1 MYLCFVLFLTE
12 KTECGKEANDCKHRR
27 RQKKMIQSMTLIDA
41 FKDTQRKCREYA
53 ELRMATTKMQA
64 KTLLYLREFD
74 AVDPKEKSREPN
86 VEICEDTT
94 FHCARRLMGEIVPDH
109 SEKQYLRTAVLNF
122 ANAYSPGGGV
132 TIGAMAQEECLCR
145 SSNLYSALTLPYL
158 LRNYYKLNAKYTGD
172 MGTDAVIWSPGVT
185 VFKTDAPVPEEM
197 RREDWFQVDVLTCA
211 APYYDKNKKHPVS
224 QEKLWDVFYHRIR
237 NILEVAMSNDT
248 DILVLGAFGCGAFH
262 NPPDLVAD
270 VCRELL
276 LDKGYYRYF
285 RKIAFAIK
293 KNDSANTNL
302 EVFEKA
308 FQR

>member
-1 MYLCFVLFLTE
+1 
-12 KTECGKEANDCKHRR
+12 
-27 RQKKMIQSMTLIDA
+27 MISQTTLIDT
-41 FKDTQRKCREYA
+41 FEDTKRKCREYP
-53 ELRMATTKMQA
+53 ELRVETIKMKA
-64 KTLLYLREFD
+64 ETLLYLTGFD
-74 AVDPKEKSREPN
+74 AVDTKEKSSEPN
-86 VEICEDTT
+86 IEICEDTT
-94 FHCARRLMGEIVPDH
+94 FYCARRLMRELEPDQ
-109 SEKQYLRTAVLNF
+109 SEKQCFNTAVLNF

-224 QEKLWDVFYHRIR
+224 KEKLWDVFYHRIR
-237 NILEVAMSNDT
+237 NILEVAMANDT
-248 DILVLGAFGCGAFH
+248 DILVLGAFGCGAFN
-262 NPPDLVAD
+262 NPPELVAD

-276 LDKGYYRYF
+276 IDKGYYRFF

-293 KNDSANTNL
+293 KNNSANTNL
-302 EVFEKA
+302 EAFVNA
-308 FQR
+308 FQQ